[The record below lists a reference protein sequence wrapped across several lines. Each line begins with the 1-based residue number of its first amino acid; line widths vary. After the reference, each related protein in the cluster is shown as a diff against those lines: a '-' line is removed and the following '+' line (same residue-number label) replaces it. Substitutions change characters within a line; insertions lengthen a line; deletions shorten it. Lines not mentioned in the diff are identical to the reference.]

1 MAWEFSA
8 MTHSKMT
15 RWIEDADARECYET
29 ARFDRGASVAET
41 HYLDL
46 GAKIASLP
54 SWLWR
59 SVSREPQAAVACPAV
74 VYIRDRQPHA
84 AR

>member
-1 MAWEFSA
+1 
-8 MTHSKMT
+8 MTHSNLT
-15 RWIEDADARECYET
+15 RWIEDADARKCYE
-29 ARFDRGASVAET
+29 AASFDRDASVAET
-41 HYLDL
+41 HYVEL
-46 GAKIASLP
+46 GAKIAKLP

-74 VYIRDRQPHA
+74 VYIRDRQSRA